1 MYAHESVGVSS
12 ASGNEIINNSIIM
25 NRKKNLFISMAA
37 LLLVGGVSSCTDDL
51 SESDHYKAP
60 DRLMGNAYEV
70 LQGEGNHSIFLRGVD
85 LSDYK
90 SIVQGNS
97 IVTVMAPD
105 DNAFRKFL
113 EEKGVKSIDD
123 LDRQYLNKLIGYHLM
138 YYAFDWSKMVNFRPT
153 NGDGATDEEK
163 EEFAGYF
170 YKHRTHSIDP
180 IEQKRVKL
188 SPDASSDT
196 LIYVYHNERY
206 LPVFSN
212 KLFETKKI
220 DADYNYTYFFPNT
233 EWKGEGGAKGVFNV
247 ANAKVKDNASVVT
260 DNGYLYHVDHVIEP
274 LNTIYDELSNDP
286 DYSDYISLY
295 DSYST
300 YVPASDEVN
309 TSLGYVAYVHQHGAL
324 PPIALEWPVQNWQQ
338 VSTLERAGYNVF
350 APSNAAMDEFFRTYW
365 TAEGGYTTLDDLDP
379 EIKRYFIYQTFA
391 ADNFIV
397 FPEEIKNGDVTTS
410 FGTPVTIDP
419 DQVTDRKI
427 CANGVL
433 YGMDKMEAPA
443 IFSSVA
449 GPAFK
454 DKRYVTYLYAL
465 TGSEKVLA
473 LASKNTDFV
482 ALIPDNDQFA
492 ATDPAIRLY
501 QTTNGKQIQQFSSD
515 AGDFVEMGKS
525 ALETIVDMHTAQN
538 VSSLDGEGTKVITTN
553 RAYNYWF
560 VKDGKITTNAVFNQQ
575 LEPTYTGTPF
585 VSLTKI
591 ENNGE
596 SWSNGN
602 AYAYGATAIFEPA
615 SGDGLGR
622 KFAVCNDKNYP
633 YYMFAQLLQ
642 KAGLIT
648 GNELSSSITSADGRF
663 FAFVPTNA
671 AITAHLSEI
680 PGCGKLTVTDGT
692 LSGTP
697 SGSDKTA
704 LANYLR
710 SYFVNSVMNSF
721 TAYPYIG
728 STCKG
733 EFNTAG
739 SHRMNVADDGTKLTV
754 NFVNSGK
761 AVDVVAD
768 YSYLPFAFNDGC
780 FHLIGDILE

>member
-1 MYAHESVGVSS
+1 
-12 ASGNEIINNSIIM
+12 M

-60 DRLMGNAYEV
+60 GWLKGNAYEV

-123 LDRQYLNKLIGYHLM
+123 LDREYLNKLIGYHLM
-138 YYAFDWSKMVNFRPT
+138 YYAFDWAKMVNFRPDD
-153 NGDGATDEEK
+153 GDGATDEDK
-163 EEFAGYF
+163 EVFAGYY

-180 IEQKRVKL
+180 IEQQRVKL
-188 SPDASSDT
+188 TPDASSDT
-196 LIYVYHNERY
+196 LISIYHNERY

-212 KLFETKKI
+212 KMFETKQI
-220 DADYNYTYFFPNT
+220 DAQYNYTYFFPDT
-233 EWKGEGGAKGVFNV
+233 EWKGTAGAQGTFNV

-274 LNTIYDELSNDP
+274 LNTIYDELKNNP
-286 DYSDYISLY
+286 DYSDYVALY

-309 TSLGYVAYVHQHGAL
+309 TSLGYTAYQHRHGDL
-324 PPIALEWPVQNWQQ
+324 PPIALEWPVQSWQQ
-338 VSTLERAGYNVF
+338 VSTLERGGYNVF
-350 APSNAAMDEFFRTYW
+350 APSNDAMDEFFRTYW
-365 TAEGGYTTLDDLDP
+365 TAEGGYETLADLDP
-379 EIKRYFIYQTFA
+379 KIKEYFIYQTFSKEG
-391 ADNFIV
+391 FIV
-397 FPEEIKNGDVTTS
+397 FPEEIKKGLVETVY
-410 FGTPVTIDP
+410 GTQVNIDP
-419 DQVTDRKI
+419 DEVDNRRV

-454 DKRYVTYLYAL
+454 DKNYVTYLYAL

-482 ALIPDNDQFA
+482 TLIPTNAQFE

-501 QTTNGKQIQQFSSD
+501 QTTTGKQIQQFSSD
-515 AGDFVEMGKS
+515 AGDFVEMGKG

-560 VKDGKITTNAVFNQQ
+560 VKDGKITTNALFNEQ

-591 ENNGE
+591 ENNGG

-602 AYAYGATAIFEPA
+602 AYAYDATAIFEPA
-615 SGDGLGR
+615 SGDGLSR
-622 KFAVCNDKNYP
+622 KLAVCNDKNYP

-642 KAGLIT
+642 KAGLVT
-648 GNELSSSITSADGRF
+648 GNELSPGLAPMDSRF

-671 AITAHLSEI
+671 AIAANLANI
-680 PGCGKLTVTDGT
+680 PGCSKLTVTDGT

-697 SGSDKTA
+697 SSSEKTA

-710 SYFVNSVMNSF
+710 SYFVNSIMNSF

-739 SHRMNVADDGTKLTV
+739 THRMNVADTGTKLTV
-754 NFVNSGK
+754 SFVGSDK

-768 YSYLPFAFNDGC
+768 YSYLPFAFSDGC
-780 FHLIGDILE
+780 FHLIDGILE